1 MISNRTLVLGGIG
14 LALGLAAFASPFAS
28 ASPDGLEKVAD
39 EHQIEAAEHPA
50 WAASPIPDYAMPG
63 VKHEGLATGTAG
75 VVGTLV
81 LLALGAG
88 LGRLLVRRRS

>member
-1 MISNRTLVLGGIG
+1 VISNRTLVLGGIG

-28 ASPDGLEKVAD
+28 PFEDGLEAVATK
-39 EHQIEAAEHPA
+39 HGIEAAEHPL
-50 WAASPIPDYAMPG
+50 WTASPIPDYAMPG
-63 VKHEGLATGTAG
+63 VKHEGLATGSAG

-88 LGRLLVRRRS
+88 LGRMLVRRRS